1 MGKIELLKKWV
12 EDRSE
17 QIIDWDGL
25 QEKIESGKQILIKYG
40 ADPSKP
46 DLHLGHGVCLRM
58 MRKFQDELDAKVQ
71 FLIGDFT
78 GQIGDPSGKS
88 KAREVLDE
96 NRVKENALSYAQQVF
111 QILDR
116 KKTEVWSNGSRLDF
130 VDSCQGGWWNQMSLS
145 EFLSLLTM
153 VTHAKLI
160 DRDMFQERIK
170 NSQEIYMHEMM
181 YPILQGYDSVM
192 MNSDMTIV
200 GNDQLFNELMGRF
213 FQEKFKQK
221 PQTIITVPLLVGLDG
236 AQKMS
241 KSLGNYI
248 GLSDT
253 AEDMFGKTM
262 SIPDSLIVDWARLA
276 TDLDYQE
283 MQKLLD
289 SDENPR
295 DIKMMVAVDIVR
307 QYYGREK
314 ALAAKDNFV
323 NIFAKKNN
331 PDEMR
336 EIKIENERVGLVDW
350 LWENSLVD
358 SKAAARRLIE
368 QGGVK
373 IDNIKQLPNT
383 HEIELKDK
391 MVIRVGKRIFV
402 KLVK

>member
-1 MGKIELLKKWV
+1 
-12 EDRSE
+12 
-17 QIIDWDGL
+17 
-25 QEKIESGKQILIKYG
+25 
-40 ADPSKP
+40 
-46 DLHLGHGVCLRM
+46 
-58 MRKFQDELDAKVQ
+58 
-71 FLIGDFT
+71 
-78 GQIGDPSGKS
+78 
-88 KAREVLDE
+88 
-96 NRVKENALSYAQQVF
+96 
-111 QILDR
+111 
-116 KKTEVWSNGSRLDF
+116 
-130 VDSCQGGWWNQMSLS
+130 
-145 EFLSLLTM
+145 M